1 MAHVHKEPLGLT
13 GARSEALKMDLAS
26 IQLRQ
31 FYVVLQ
37 RVSAAAASLT
47 PEQSEEGA
55 TKISDRLAELI
66 ELQSLEA
73 RREGGRLSLE
83 KEEHARFIKAALAD
97 EILLSID
104 WEGKSYWRRLLLEE
118 RLFKTSQA
126 GEKVFQHIDKI
137 LGARDPQHRTIALL
151 YLHALSLGF
160 QGRFRRGDQ
169 TEIIAVVRKE
179 LFQFVYQRPPE
190 NSRRERLVSAS
201 AYASTVSH
209 LNGALAPKLSRS
221 KLLLAMTVLL
231 LMLVSQGLW
240 VYQTW
245 PLQEMLNSSV
255 TASGLVTM
263 N

>member
-1 MAHVHKEPLGLT
+1 MAHEAREQLGLT
-13 GARSEALKMDLAS
+13 ASRSDTPKMDLAS

-37 RVSAAAASLT
+37 RVSMAATTLSE
-47 PEQSEEGA
+47 EQGEEGA
-55 TKISDRLAELI
+55 SKISDRLAELI

-104 WEGKSYWRRLLLEE
+104 WHGKNHWRRLLLEE

-126 GEKVFQHIDKI
+126 GEKMFQHIDKI
-137 LGARDPQHRTIALL
+137 LGVRDPLHRTTALL
-151 YLHALSLGF
+151 YLHALTLGF
-160 QGRFRRGDQ
+160 QGRFRRGNK
-169 TEIIAVVRKE
+169 TEIIGIVRKE

-190 NSRRERLVSAS
+190 NSRRERLLSAG

-209 LNGALAPKLSRS
+209 LNGALAPALSRN
-221 KLLLAMTVLL
+221 KLLFAVIMVIFLL
-231 LMLVSQGLW
+231 ISQGMW
-240 VYQTW
+240 VFYVW
-245 PLQEMLNSSV
+245 PLQEILNSSV
-255 TASGLVTM
+255 TSSGLITV